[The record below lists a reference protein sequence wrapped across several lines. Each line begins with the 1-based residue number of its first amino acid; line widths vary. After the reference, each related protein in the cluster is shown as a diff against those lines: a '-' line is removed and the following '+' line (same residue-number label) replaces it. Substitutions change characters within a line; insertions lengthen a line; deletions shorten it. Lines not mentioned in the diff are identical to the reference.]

1 MTHTEKSIAY
11 WCDGDTQNFHRTSL
25 LAFRLDPTDGPSL
38 GAVTAAYTRQQMGAE
53 TYDAVTK
60 LIDPFD
66 LYLYPALEQSTAA
79 TIDLI
84 NSRHCEHKTAD
95 VLADDGA
102 TMTLRCTWGCGRTR
116 TVSA

>member
-25 LAFRLDPTDGPSL
+25 LAARLDPTDGPSL

-53 TYDAVTK
+53 TYDAVTA
-60 LIDPFD
+60 LVDPFD
-66 LYLYPALEQSTAA
+66 LYLYPALAQSTAA

-84 NSRHCEHKTAD
+84 
-95 VLADDGA
+95 DGQ
-102 TMTLRCTWGCGRTR
+102 
-116 TVSA
+116 VSA